1 VRHVLIYAKMVV
13 VGVVLV
19 ANLLSSVAAPNL
31 PLAPVEYSAA
41 STNTFS
47 NVLRLYFNR
56 LSTNLNSLT
65 SNAGGQYVNNVYGAF
80 SDSTSQTA
88 SSTTVA
94 YPITFNTTDYSNGVT
109 VASNSRL
116 TVAYN
121 GLYNLQFS
129 AQLENTTN
137 APVDMD
143 IWLRKN
149 GTNIAASNSRFGLP
163 ARKNP
168 GDPFHVI
175 GALNYFIELQ
185 ATDYV
190 ELIWCT
196 SDVGAGLAAYVAGT
210 SPTRP
215 AVPSVIATMS
225 FVSALTT

>member
-1 VRHVLIYAKMVV
+1 MVV
-13 VGVVLV
+13 VGVVSV
-19 ANLLSSVAAPNL
+19 ADLLSSVAAPNL

-65 SNAGGQYVNNVYGAF
+65 SGVGGQYISQVYGAF

-94 YPITFNTTDYSNGVT
+94 YPITFNATDYSNGVT
-109 VASNSRL
+109 IASNSRL

-121 GLYNLQFS
+121 GLYNFQFS
-129 AQLENTTN
+129 VQLENTT
-137 APVDMD
+137 ATAVDID

-149 GTNIAASNSRFGLP
+149 GTDIPASNSRFGLP
-163 ARKNP
+163 VYRSAGNP
-168 GDPFHVI
+168 SHVI

-196 SDVGAGLAAYVAGT
+196 SDIGAGLAAYVAGT

-215 AVPSVIATMS
+215 AVPSIIATMS

>member
-1 VRHVLIYAKMVV
+1 M
-13 VGVVLV
+13 
-19 ANLLSSVAAPNL
+19 ANLLSSVAPPNL
-31 PLAPVEYSAA
+31 PLAATEYSAA
-41 STNTFS
+41 SSNVFS

-56 LSTNLNSLT
+56 LSTNLNLLT
-65 SNAGGQYVNNVYGAF
+65 SGTGGQYISQVYGAF
-80 SDSTSQTA
+80 SDSTSQSA

-116 TVAYN
+116 TVAYD

-137 APVDMD
+137 APIDMD

-168 GDPFHVI
+168 GDPAHVI
-175 GALNYFIELQ
+175 GALNYFVSLQ

-190 ELIWCT
+190 ELVWCT
-196 SDVGAGLAAYVAGT
+196 SNVGAGLAAYVAGT

-215 AVPSVIATMS
+215 AVPSIIATLS